1 MTGPRR
7 RDCARCGRHGY
18 PAAHFPDGYLCRICL
33 RAGLDIRGTC
43 PGCGTRRALPGLR
56 SDVPVCTGCAGI
68 SRHFTCLH
76 CGYEGNLPAGGRLCG
91 PCGVTW
97 QLTQLLDDGTGTISP
112 PCSHL
117 SPP

>member
-43 PGCGTRRALPGLR
+43 PGCGTGRALPGLR
-56 SDVPVCTGCAGI
+56 DRTPVCTGCAGI

-76 CGYEGNLPAGGRLCG
+76 CGYEGNLLFPVTHDEDVGVIAGED
-91 PCGVTW
+91 GVRR
-97 QLTQLLDDGTGTISP
+97 
-112 PCSHL
+112 
-117 SPP
+117 